1 MRYQNGIRLALTI
14 ILVSISGCH
23 LISGVSGDIDVAIE
37 DASVREEDGQV
48 RFTGEFAVLDKA
60 SREDFRMENAQVVFE
75 NKMGA
80 RIATID
86 VGTVRE
92 APSRRNLTATLGE
105 RPQRV
110 LIETG
115 AVQTDKNIVLYGLN
129 RTEDNRYE
137 VFEYKVI

>member
-1 MRYQNGIRLALTI
+1 MRYQNGICLVLTI

-23 LISGVSGDIDVAIE
+23 LIGGASGDIDVASE
-37 DASVREEDGQV
+37 NASIQKEDGQV
-48 RFTGEFAVLDKA
+48 RFTGEFAVLDEA
-60 SREDFRMENAQVVFE
+60 NREDFRMENVQVVFK
-75 NKMGA
+75 NKTGL

-86 VGTVRE
+86 VGTVHE

-115 AVQTDKNIVLYGLN
+115 PVRTDKNIVLYGLN

-137 VFEYKVI
+137 VFEYQAI